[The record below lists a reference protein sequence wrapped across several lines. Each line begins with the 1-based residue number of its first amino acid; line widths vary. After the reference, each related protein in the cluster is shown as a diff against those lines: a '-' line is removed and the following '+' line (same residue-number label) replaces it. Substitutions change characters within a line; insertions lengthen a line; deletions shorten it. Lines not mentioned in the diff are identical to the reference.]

1 LAGFYPKMAE
11 AKQELK
17 YFVRIANTDL
27 DGKKSIMEALRK
39 IKGID
44 VMVANAICTIAGIDK
59 AQKAGYLSDA
69 HVKKL
74 DEVVT
79 NPTKFNL
86 PTWLLNR
93 RKDKEDGTNKHVI
106 TSNLIFVMDND
117 IKMLKKM
124 RCYRGVRHS
133 LGQPVRGQR
142 TKSNF
147 RKNKG
152 KVMGVK
158 KGGSQP
164 APKPAAK

>member
-1 LAGFYPKMAE
+1 MAE
-11 AKQELK
+11 HKAAEQKELK

-27 DGKKSIMEALRK
+27 DGKKSVMEALRK

-44 VMVANAICTIAGIDK
+44 VMFSNAICSVANVSKT
-59 AQKAGYLSDA
+59 QKIGYLNDA
-69 HVKKL
+69 DIKKL
-74 DEVVT
+74 DEVVQ
-79 NPTKFNL
+79 NPLKYNL
-86 PTWLLNR
+86 PTWMLNR
-93 RKDKEDGTNKHVI
+93 RKDKEDGTNKHLI
-106 TSNLIFVMDND
+106 TSNLVFTLDND

-124 RCYRGVRHS
+124 RCYRGIRHS

-158 KGGSQP
+158 KNPQ
-164 APKPAAK
+164 AKAGN

>member
-1 LAGFYPKMAE
+1 MAE
-11 AKQELK
+11 TKQELK

-27 DGKKSIMEALRK
+27 DGKKPVMEALRK

-44 VMVANAICTIAGIDK
+44 IMFSNALCTLAGVDK
-59 AQKAGYLSDA
+59 TQKAGYLSDS
-69 HVKKL
+69 HVKRL
-74 DEVVT
+74 DEIVT
-79 NPTKFNL
+79 NPSKFGF
-86 PTWLLNR
+86 PIWMLNR
-93 RKDKEDGTNKHVI
+93 RKDREDGTNKHLI
-106 TSNLIFVMDND
+106 TSNLIFNIDND

-133 LGQPVRGQR
+133 IGQPVRGQR

-158 KGGSQP
+158 KGPSAQAAAP
-164 APKPAAK
+164 AKK